1 MITVLFFARIRESV
15 GVDRLTLD
23 SAYGT
28 VEALRLALCERGE
41 RWSVALEPGK
51 VLSAVNQTLVSRDH
65 PVAAGDE
72 VAFFPPV
79 TGG

>member
-1 MITVLFFARIRESV
+1 MITVLFFAQVRERV
-15 GVDRLTLD
+15 GVERVAVDG
-23 SAYGT
+23 AYGT

-41 RWSVALEPGK
+41 RWSQALEPGRL
-51 VLSAVNQTLVSRDH
+51 LSAVNQALARPEH
-65 PVAAGDE
+65 PLADGDE

>member
-15 GVDRLTLD
+15 GMDRLMLD

-41 RWSVALEPGK
+41 RWSAAL
-51 VLSAVNQTLVSRDH
+51 
-65 PVAAGDE
+65 
-72 VAFFPPV
+72 
-79 TGG
+79 